1 MLLEDPRWR
10 ELSKLV
16 AHHVFGN
23 KHRVENLPVM
33 NEECMPD
40 KIGNNCRAARP
51 SFDRLFTP
59 TCGDFIDLLEQVL
72 VDEGS
77 FLEAASHKLQ

>member
-1 MLLEDPRWR
+1 
-10 ELSKLV
+10 
-16 AHHVFGN
+16 
-23 KHRVENLPVM
+23 M

-40 KIGNNCRAARP
+40 KIVNNCGAARP

-59 TCGDFIDLLEQVL
+59 TCGDFIDLLEQML